1 MSDIFSGFGSL
12 MKGLSGFMPQD
23 DPNVKLLNA
32 QTELSELQAQ
42 ETEVYAEIGKR
53 ALAEGVHYSEL
64 ENRLHLVQQNL
75 ALAKQKLNAAQGEK
89 DEKERAER
97 LESDSRTCP
106 SCGNVNAEGIK
117 FCQECGAKLGQQK
130 CKSCGAVLAPNT
142 RFCGE
147 CGAKQEV

>member
-1 MSDIFSGFGSL
+1 MSDIFGGFGSL

-32 QTELSELQAQ
+32 QTELSELLSQ
-42 ETEVYAEIGKR
+42 ETEAYANIGKK
-53 ALAEGVHYSEL
+53 ALSDGGHFGEL

-75 ALAKQKLNAAQGEK
+75 ALAKEKLNAAQGEK
-89 DEKERAER
+89 DEKEKAER

-106 SCGNVNAEGIK
+106 SCGNVNAEGLK
-117 FCQECGAKLGQQK
+117 FCQECGTKLGKQK
-130 CKSCGAVLAPNT
+130 CTSCGATLAPDT

-147 CGAKQEV
+147 CGAKQGV